1 MCSYLKSLFWF
12 MLMIVT
18 AESLKYFKLW
28 NSYRVILWDLF
39 KSHTKIILQ
48 LVVIV
53 VVQYAR
59 ELLLLYYKSLTT
71 VFIKYKGILL
81 GIHAYC

>member
-1 MCSYLKSLFWF
+1 MGL
-12 MLMIVT
+12 I
-18 AESLKYFKLW
+18 
-28 NSYRVILWDLF
+28 F

-48 LVVIV
+48 VVVIV

-59 ELLLLYYKSLTT
+59 ELLLLYYKSLAT
-71 VFIKYKGILL
+71 VFIKHKGILL